1 MKERFFL
8 SSLFIKALFNFHLP
22 DIFIIST
29 YHTSTTTTTC
39 MEKKNN
45 VIKEMGKNCCNTS
58 VSFFPI
64 HTTQTVSAVHF
75 GKACKKELIK
85 KIYMAWFLIIAATLF
100 PKYLLRRRVQNHKIY
115 IFYITLLY
123 SRYSMQRVEEVVN
136 MSLERLE
143 SRLQSP
149 RLSFE
154 ESKLNSRL
162 KILMTMMNY
171 SLCAGSWILIF

>member
-1 MKERFFL
+1 MMTRDEGDWWKNDFFL

-58 VSFFPI
+58 VSFFQYY
-64 HTTQTVSAVHF
+64 TQHKPSLMSILK
-75 GKACKKELIK
+75 KACKKELIK

-100 PKYLLRRRVQNHKIY
+100 PKYLLWRRVQNQE
-115 IFYITLLY
+115 IFFLHHST
-123 SRYSMQRVEEVVN
+123 V
-136 MSLERLE
+136 
-143 SRLQSP
+143 
-149 RLSFE
+149 
-154 ESKLNSRL
+154 
-162 KILMTMMNY
+162 
-171 SLCAGSWILIF
+171 